1 MESPKTIWTVVAAC
15 VVLTLAVPT
24 VAITMDEDTASDDVV
39 LEPTTSYAS
48 VTDEGEL
55 EVDLERLN
63 ERAVTTFDDVFTIS
77 VGDDAVSRVWIEDVE
92 GLTFY
97 ENGNQHA
104 EVSESSPLEPEADE
118 SARIGVGIDTHVDHA
133 ATETFT
139 VHVEYEDDGP
149 KSSGV
154 VTLED
159 LEVEPETVE
168 TGENVTVNA
177 TYENVGETTKTT
189 DAELTVD
196 GTVVDTESVTVGSGE
211 TETVQF
217 DRRLE
222 WPGETQIGVDGVE
235 HETVTVDGPP
245 VDVLKA
251 SVVDSELEAG
261 ETGEVEATVS
271 NPTDEP
277 VDRTLELAVD
287 GIVVD
292 TKTVALESASEQT
305 VTFEHAFDG
314 EGATH
319 VAVSGVDA
327 GTVSVDEPSF
337 EIQNRELSAT
347 TMAALAPPMAASL
360 LVVATVANR
369 RWVKK

>member
-1 MESPKTIWTVVAAC
+1 MVSPKAIWTVVAAC

-24 VAITMDEDTASDDVV
+24 VAITMDEDTASDDVI

-104 EVSESSPLEPEADE
+104 ELSESSPLEPEAGE
-118 SARIGVGIDTHVDHA
+118 SARIGVSIDTHVDHA

-139 VHVEYEDDGP
+139 VHVEYEDDDG
-149 KSSGV
+149 KSTGV

-177 TYENVGETTKTT
+177 TYENVGERTKTT

-196 GTVVDTESVTVGSGE
+196 GTVVDSESVTVSPGD
-211 TETVQF
+211 TETVHFERQ
-217 DRRLE
+217 LE
-222 WPGETQIGVDGVE
+222 WPGETELGVDGVE
-235 HETVTVDGPP
+235 HETVLVDGPP
-245 VDVLKA
+245 VDVLEA
-251 SVVDSELEAG
+251 SVVDTELAAG
-261 ETGEVEATVS
+261 ETGEIEATVS
-271 NPTDEP
+271 NPTDKP
-277 VDRTLELAVD
+277 VERTLELAVD

-292 TKTVALESASEQT
+292 TQTVALESASEQT
-305 VTFEHAFDG
+305 VTFEHEFDG
-314 EGATH
+314 EGTTP

-327 GTVSVDEPSF
+327 GTVTVDEPTF

-360 LVVATVANR
+360 LVIATVANR